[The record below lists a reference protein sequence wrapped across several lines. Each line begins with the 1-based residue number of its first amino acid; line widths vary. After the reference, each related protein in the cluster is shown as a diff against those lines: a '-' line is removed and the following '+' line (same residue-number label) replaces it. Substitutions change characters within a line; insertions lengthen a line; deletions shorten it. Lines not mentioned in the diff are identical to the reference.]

1 VWFLQARKGRRS
13 RTSKLYRCA
22 CGREQA
28 DEHLTTATMMYRE
41 MGMMFWLKT
50 AEAVSD
56 VCRRDDIS

>member
-1 VWFLQARKGRRS
+1 
-13 RTSKLYRCA
+13 
-22 CGREQA
+22 
-28 DEHLTTATMMYRE
+28 MYRE